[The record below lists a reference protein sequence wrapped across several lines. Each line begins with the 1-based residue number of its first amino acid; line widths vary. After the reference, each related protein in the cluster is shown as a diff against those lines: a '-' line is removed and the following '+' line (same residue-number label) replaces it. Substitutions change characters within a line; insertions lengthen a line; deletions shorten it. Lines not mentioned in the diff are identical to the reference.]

1 MIQSTKHVSGA
12 YNGQT
17 LHK

>member
-1 MIQSTKHVSGA
+1 MKQSTKHVSGA

-17 LHK
+17 LHQ